1 MFDHIF
7 NKISGFYFFLFFAL
21 LLKKNSHSTFRIVYQ
36 LVTTIRLLNGEVN
49 YIQTFHYAVMLP
61 LQHPGKPEEPQPFP
75 TAAVLTHTPH
85 HRTVQEKPPNFKSP
99 RLLPNH

>member
-7 NKISGFYFFLFFAL
+7 NKISGFYLFLFFAL
-21 LLKKNSHSTFRIVYQ
+21 VLKKKNSHSTFRIVYQ

-61 LQHPGKPEEPQPFP
+61 
-75 TAAVLTHTPH
+75 
-85 HRTVQEKPPNFKSP
+85 
-99 RLLPNH
+99 